1 MNLHSACNLN
11 MNESKVSYEE
21 EWQSTLLLFIDEVS
35 SLMDKENRKLDRNL
49 RKMTGK
55 RINCMVILVLF
66 ILEIF
71 SKYHQMG
78 KQLYIIM
85 SVYNGPL

>member
-1 MNLHSACNLN
+1 

-35 SLMDKENRKLDRNL
+35 FLMDKENRKIDRNL
-49 RKMTGK
+49 RKITGK
-55 RINCMVILVLF
+55 SINCILILGLF

-78 KQLYIIM
+78 KQLYIII
-85 SVYNGPL
+85 SVYNSPL